1 MLTAEDSPL
10 QEMQAQQRAAANQA
24 AVAPADPAAPVPLSG
39 PTEVDSKKRKAD
51 GEAGSP
57 EEQEAG
63 IKRTRFDD
71 ENTQGGSSKQTR
83 DREHCTVFVAG
94 LAPGTS
100 EKSIKNRFID
110 VSLLLAHHA
119 EFPH

>member
-1 MLTAEDSPL
+1 MLTAGDSPL
-10 QEMQAQQRAAANQA
+10 QEMQAQQRAAAYQA
-24 AVAPADPAAPVPLSG
+24 AVAPAAPAAPVPLIE

-63 IKRTRFDD
+63 TKRTRFDD
-71 ENTQGGSSKQTR
+71 ENTEGGSSKPTR

-100 EKSIKNRFID
+100 EKSIKKRFID
-110 VSLLLAHHA
+110 VSHLLARCD